1 MKKDQ
6 PKLILIH
13 LVVGLVILALASYG
27 GYRFW
32 LLNGEYEALTKEKQA
47 LQQTLDLVNGNLAT
61 TTEAWQ
67 EEKKRNDDLASDI
80 AGIAGT
86 VQRLDKLSKTD
97 RELLKKYSKIY
108 FLNENYIPANLAT
121 ITPEYLY
128 NEKQP
133 QQILA
138 GVWPK
143 LERLLKDATKAG
155 LNLQIN
161 SAYRSFGTQA
171 AMKSTYKVIYGSGA
185 NKFSADQG
193 YSEHQMGTTVDF
205 GTQSIKGDFSK
216 FDKTPE
222 NAWLSANAYQY
233 GFIMSYPKDN
243 VFYQYEP
250 WHWRFVG
257 VELATYLHDN
267 NKSFYTTSQ
276 RLVDTYLIKIFD

>member
-1 MKKDQ
+1 VKNATKTIIGLNVIIVVI
-6 PKLILIH
+6 LILA
-13 LVVGLVILALASYG
+13 GYG
-27 GYRFW
+27 GYRFR
-32 LLNGEYEALTKEKQA
+32 LLNGEYEVLVKEKQA
-47 LQQTLDLVNGNLAT
+47 LQQALDLANNNLAT
-61 TTEAWQ
+61 TTNAWQ
-67 EEKKRNDDLASDI
+67 EEKKRNDDLANDV
-80 AGIAGT
+80 AGIANT
-86 VQRLDKLSKTD
+86 VQQLDKLSKTD
-97 RELLKKYSKIY
+97 RELLKKYSQIY
-108 FLNENYIPANLAT
+108 FLNENYVPANLAT

-143 LERLLKDATKAG
+143 LERLLKDSTGTG
-155 LNLQIN
+155 LDLQIN

-171 AMKSTYKVIYGSGA
+171 SMKSNYKINYGSGA

-205 GTQSIKGDFSK
+205 GTESIKGDFSK

-222 NAWLSANAYQY
+222 STWLIANAYKY
-233 GFIMSYPKDN
+233 GFIMSYPKGN
-243 VFYQYEP
+243 SFYQYEP

-267 NKSFYTTSQ
+267 NKTFYGTPQ
-276 RLVDTYLIKIFD
+276 RTLDTYLIKIFD